1 MNNFREL
8 IVWQKSIAFVVRV
21 YETTRSFPKE
31 EKFNLVSQMQR
42 AATSIPSNIAEG
54 AGRNTNSLF
63 KHYLTISIGSA
74 HELETQIIIS
84 KQLEYIQEDSYG
96 VLISELNGIQ
106 KMLYSLHNSL
116 Q

>member
-1 MNNFREL
+1 MAKIHSFCSEGLRNN
-8 IVWQKSIAFVVRV
+8 K
-21 YETTRSFPKE
+21 
-31 EKFNLVSQMQR
+31 KFSERRKINLVSQMQR

-96 VLISELNGIQ
+96 VLISELHGIQ
-106 KMLYSLHNSL
+106 KILYSLHNSL